1 MRPRTREPP
10 QARSCYTAPV
20 QKPALRI
27 LIACAT
33 LACVGGAAALTF
45 SSASCAGTG
54 PVRSSDPRLEEGA
67 RTYHT
72 YCALCHGENGEG
84 YAADDANA
92 LFNED
97 FLASVSDAFLKTAIE
112 RGHPDTA
119 MSAYARVH
127 GGPLDDAEV
136 DGLVAFIRSKQRGRS
151 PALVERP
158 AGTNLTSVEP
168 VYAARCAGCHGDRGQ
183 GVSALSLNNPIFH
196 ESASDAQIRHAIEN
210 GRRDTPMPA
219 FGDELSDAQ
228 IDDLVGLIRS
238 FRRDRPGPS
247 TRVIPEDL
255 PLVINPEGSDPE
267 FQLRERRFVPS
278 AQLARALAAGK
289 KVVILDARPPSD
301 WTQMHIPG
309 AVPCPFYAIDEV
321 VERLPRDGTWV
332 IAYCGCPH
340 AASGRV
346 VDALRERG
354 FEHTAV
360 LDEGIFVW
368 RDLGHPVEGTSV
380 EAE

>member
-1 MRPRTREPP
+1 M
-10 QARSCYTAPV
+10 

-27 LIACAT
+27 AFALFSITCVVGAGVFACSA
-33 LACVGGAAALTF
+33 
-45 SSASCAGTG
+45 ASCAGSG
-54 PVRSSDPRLEEGA
+54 PARSADPRIEEGA
-67 RTYHT
+67 RVYHT

-92 LFNED
+92 LFNQD
-97 FLASVSDAFLKTAIE
+97 FLVSVSDAFLRTAIE

-127 GGPLDDAEV
+127 GGPLDEGEV
-136 DGLVAFIRSKQRGRS
+136 TSLVAFIRSKQRDPS
-151 PALVERP
+151 ATLVERP
-158 AGTNLTSVEP
+158 VGAAPASVEP
-168 VYAARCAGCHGDRGQ
+168 VYAAQCAGCHGDRGQ
-183 GVSALSLNNPIFH
+183 GVSALSLNNPVFH
-196 ESASDAQIRHAIEN
+196 ESASDAQIRYAIEH
-210 GRRDTPMPA
+210 GRDGTPMPG
-219 FGDELSDAQ
+219 FGERLSAQQ
-228 IDDLVGLIRS
+228 IDDLVALVRS

-247 TRVIPEDL
+247 TRVIPTDL
-255 PLVINPEGSDPE
+255 PIVINPDGANPT

-278 AQLARALAAGK
+278 AQLARALADGK

-301 WTQMHIPG
+301 WTQLHIPG
-309 AVPCPFYAIDEV
+309 AVPCPFYAIDEL
-321 VERLPRDGTWV
+321 VERLPRDGTWI

-368 RDLGHPVEGTSV
+368 RDLGHPVEGTSA